1 MIDFIFFKIKT
12 DDKIF
17 IMKVRRS
24 VIPTSRRPLARL
36 RPARRAQRA
45 ELGKPH
51 EHGAR
56 LEVRRVFRPGRP
68 SFHIL
73 GFVCVFS
80 VWGSC
85 KYFRSRMKI
94 ILGKY
99 YFLWSIPLY
108 CARWMLP
115 IK

>member
-1 MIDFIFFKIKT
+1 MIKYLESQKLGYTHLSSTAFPPSASKARPKGGAGKT
-12 DDKIF
+12 
-17 IMKVRRS
+17 S
-24 VIPTSRRPLARL
+24 W
-36 RPARRAQRA
+36 
-45 ELGKPH
+45 
-51 EHGAR
+51 AR
-56 LEVRRVFRPGRP
+56 LEVHRVFRPGGP

-73 GFVCVFS
+73 GFVCVFIC
-80 VWGSC
+80 VWCSC